1 MIKMCVRFYPKYDV
15 ELTWSSLRSG
25 FAYAPD
31 ARICIRCGGPLRP
44 RLEGNARSRVMNVQ
58 ICPECGIDEALR
70 DARDDVLP
78 MSEWYIVKNHYF
90 GEMYDPDTAVLM
102 PNCRFSVLFCAKRK
116 RLPPDNADYPV
127 AFVASSR
134 SDFDGKQWRTAW
146 FADETFRDEKELL
159 DEIDAFQ
166 NRLFRLPEFQSL
178 RDMTPYVQALYRA
191 HQGPIGVP
199 IVFRNKEFLHL
210 ASDDYAR
217 KIAPPVYQLL
227 PEGLEISMSITRNN
241 ETKRGGN

>member
-1 MIKMCVRFYPKYDV
+1 
-15 ELTWSSLRSG
+15 
-25 FAYAPD
+25 
-31 ARICIRCGGPLRP
+31 
-44 RLEGNARSRVMNVQ
+44 MNVQ

-90 GEMYDPDTAVLM
+90 GEIYDPDAAVLM
-102 PNCRFSVLFCAKRK
+102 PNCRFSCLFCARQK

-134 SDFDGKQWRTAW
+134 FDFDGKQWRTAW

-166 NRLFRLPEFQSL
+166 NRLFRLPEFQTL
-178 RDMTPYVQALYRA
+178 RDMTRMCKLYAGRTKA
-191 HQGPIGVP
+191 PT
-199 IVFRNKEFLHL
+199 EF
-210 ASDDYAR
+210 
-217 KIAPPVYQLL
+217 QLFS
-227 PEGLEISMSITRNN
+227 ETRNFYIWLQMTTR
-241 ETKRGGN
+241 EKRTTCISTIT

>member
-25 FAYAPD
+25 FAYDPD

-44 RLEGNARSRVMNVQ
+44 CLEENARSRVMNVQ

-102 PNCRFSVLFCAKRK
+102 PNCRFSCLFFAKRK
-116 RLPPDNADYPV
+116 RLPPDNADYLV

-146 FADETFRDEKELL
+146 FADEAFRDEKELL

-166 NRLFRLPEFQSL
+166 NRLFRLPEFQTL
-178 RDMTPYVQALYRA
+178 RDMAHMCKLYAERTK
-191 HQGPIGVP
+191 VP
-199 IVFRNKEFLHL
+199 SEF
-210 ASDDYAR
+210 
-217 KIAPPVYQLL
+217 QLFS
-227 PEGLEISMSITRNN
+227 ETRNFYIWLRMTTREKAHHLYIN
-241 ETKRGGN
+241 YYLKDWRYL